1 MIKKISYFVYIK
13 TRQNSRYV
21 LGYKDLE
28 FIPNYYQDVRD
39 FKVNDNDTI
48 FFSNTDSVI
57 SWKKYLK
64 LTKPFEI
71 RKTIDIELW
80 KELNEKQL
88 VLFQNKNI
96 TNSND
101 LYMAVKATDLYS
113 ASAFFN
119 TLKRKGKVDVKLALS
134 SPEDKKLSFKGK
146 MIFINDKEGTD
157 KKIKTYGD
165 EDYIILVFNY
175 NGEVKILCLFK
186 YKL

>member
-1 MIKKISYFVYIK
+1 M
-13 TRQNSRYV
+13 
-21 LGYKDLE
+21 
-28 FIPNYYQDVRD
+28 
-39 FKVNDNDTI
+39 
-48 FFSNTDSVI
+48 
-57 SWKKYLK
+57 
-64 LTKPFEI
+64 TKPFEI

-101 LYMAVKATDLYS
+101 LYVTVKATDLYS

-146 MIFINDKEGTD
+146 MIFINDQEGSD

-175 NGEVKILCLFK
+175 NGEVKLLCLFK